1 MSSSPPPLAR
11 DHAQRFATRD
21 IGYLDAPVSG
31 GVVGARAGT
40 LAIMAGGSAAD
51 FARAK
56 PIFEAL
62 GRPTLVGPPAAANSP
77 NAATRRLSPSPSARL
92 PRRCCSPRRAAPIPS
107 RCAKRC
113 MGGFAD
119 SRILQL
125 HGKRMIERDF
135 LPGGRAR
142 VQLKDQ
148 DTILAAAKAAKLQLP
163 LSECVTA
170 LYRDLVNQGGSELD
184 QNALLLQLERIN
196 APARLGQA
204 ADKFPHVNR
213 SSANAI
219 TILPQ
224 HGPNFFS
231 CSQATINRRREEQ
244 MQYRCYFLARAASS
258 SAPIRS
264 CRRAIAMRLLQRGD
278 FSRSAPMLGAMN
290 CSKAPALSQ
299 RRSFRASRVPDW
311 GRRAPLKRG
320 RSQLR
325 FPSD

>member
-1 MSSSPPPLAR
+1 MTNKQKDRSIMSEQIAFLGIGLMGAPMAERLVAAGRGVVVWNRTRAKAETIAGARIAATPAAAAQDADVLITMLETGPVVEAVLFGQAGAAPALKRGALVIDMSSAPPPLAR
-11 DHAQRFATRD
+11 DHAQRFAARG

-62 GRPTLVGPPAAANSP
+62 GRPTLVGPAGSGQLAKCCNQAIV
-77 NAATRRLSPSPSARL
+77 AITIGAVAEALLLASASGADPVAVREAL
-92 PRRCCSPRRAAPIPS
+92 
-107 RCAKRC
+107 

-163 LSECVTA
+163 LSECATA

-184 QNALLLQLERIN
+184 QNALLLELERIN
-196 APARLGQA
+196 APTRLGQA
-204 ADKFPHVNR
+204 ANK
-213 SSANAI
+213 I
-219 TILPQ
+219 
-224 HGPNFFS
+224 
-231 CSQATINRRREEQ
+231 
-244 MQYRCYFLARAASS
+244 
-258 SAPIRS
+258 
-264 CRRAIAMRLLQRGD
+264 
-278 FSRSAPMLGAMN
+278 
-290 CSKAPALSQ
+290 
-299 RRSFRASRVPDW
+299 
-311 GRRAPLKRG
+311 
-320 RSQLR
+320 
-325 FPSD
+325 PSM

>member
-1 MSSSPPPLAR
+1 MSERIAFLGVGLMGAPMAERLVAAGHDLTLWNRTRAKAEAIAGAGVAATPASAAQNADMLITMLETGPVVDAVLFGDNGGAAPLQRGALVIDMSSSPPPLAR
-11 DHAQRFATRD
+11 DHAQRFAARG
-21 IGYLDAPVSG
+21 IGYIDAPVSG

-40 LAIMAGGSAAD
+40 LAIMAGGGAAD

-62 GRPTLVGPPAAANSP
+62 GRPTLVGPAGSGQLAKCCNQAIVAITIGAVAEALLLAAASGADPAAVREA
-77 NAATRRLSPSPSARL
+77 LL
-92 PRRCCSPRRAAPIPS
+92 
-107 RCAKRC
+107 
-113 MGGFAD
+113 GGFAD

-204 ADKFPHVNR
+204 ADKFPQV
-213 SSANAI
+213 
-219 TILPQ
+219 
-224 HGPNFFS
+224 
-231 CSQATINRRREEQ
+231 
-244 MQYRCYFLARAASS
+244 
-258 SAPIRS
+258 
-264 CRRAIAMRLLQRGD
+264 
-278 FSRSAPMLGAMN
+278 
-290 CSKAPALSQ
+290 
-299 RRSFRASRVPDW
+299 
-311 GRRAPLKRG
+311 
-320 RSQLR
+320 
-325 FPSD
+325 